1 MSQEYGRTSSVRRG
15 LPFHGPDYS
24 DLGGDSGMDMPFVMD
39 RSSGGKHRDGLIR
52 NTLLEEIYFD
62 FGMHEPSLD
71 LFELDNQY
79 LMNQRTQIPDLLGEM
94 DQIIP
99 FGKIGQA
106 EEDLAR
112 RQEQKQQMNN
122 SLMAQV
128 SQKTGPGNGQGISD
142 YSDKGQN
149 SPMTYTNLDPFSR
162 KTSKAHDLNEAV
174 ASPTISSSCEP
185 EKILPNSGISQ
196 LGSGGNLSES
206 SVVHSTT
213 NCAGGQVGSHE
224 EGRGRDGGDQDPSS
238 RITKTTGSDGQ
249 LYSGGLSSR
258 GSPALSV
265 YRDGRSQIHQ
275 AGGRLP
281 VGYSQVDEG
290 RNGEMRKAG
299 GSYPEREFASRDGM
313 PEIYN
318 SRSPSV
324 SGATKLEEALPSELD
339 DVKSVSIASKY
350 GPVEGSVIPSCSG
363 GGESNTTSSSTS
375 PSQIHVAKK
384 QRIIN
389 CASDLLEEVREC
401 YAYTQGADLYA
412 PSVHPTFADPMVK
425 TEASQPYQFQPP
437 SAILTRPSATPTP
450 QRPLNFNFGATA
462 SGFCGS
468 RVASQYPPG
477 SVSGVGGYGMTGND
491 YGGYG
496 VTRSSNMIQQQSPY
510 GNGWCDAPR
519 QMMTS
524 PGSFQSCPDLTS
536 PENTPGS
543 FSHYSSPQIG
553 DVSRSGG
560 RHYSVQAALANS
572 HAMRQGQPM
581 AQTYN
586 ERGVLPLSPASQL
599 RQQTSSAPSTPSK
612 RAWGSGYPQDGV
624 RLRNTPVGFRPVVS
638 SQFVNLANASS
649 SPMQNSSA
657 QITTTPA
664 RGGPSYPEHT
674 PVHAAIGINYG
685 GDQLRNSRPAS
696 PYHATPQMQQPHLT
710 RTGQAQKSFAISREE
725 SPYSFVAPDLMSH
738 DQQDVPLAQQRFMQ
752 QLIHDDSTAFRS
764 HPLFPLMRDLIIAD
778 MNFHTPTFPFQLIAN
793 LPTDFGRLL
802 HNYVVR
808 NPGVNL
814 DQGDPAV
821 HSVFM
826 DGLKFA
832 HSTLIGES
840 TLYDVLEN

>member
-1 MSQEYGRTSSVRRG
+1 MSQEYSRTSAARRG
-15 LPFHGPDYS
+15 LPFHGPEYS
-24 DLGGDSGMDMPFVMD
+24 DVGDYGMEVPFVMD
-39 RSSGGKHRDGLIR
+39 RSSGGKHRDDLIR
-52 NTLLEEIYFD
+52 NTLLEEIYSD
-62 FGMHEPSLD
+62 FGMQEPSLD
-71 LFELDNQY
+71 LFEMDNQY
-79 LMNQRTQIPDLLGEM
+79 LMNHKSQIPDILGEM
-94 DQIIP
+94 DQVIP

-112 RQEQKQQMNN
+112 QREQKQMNN
-122 SLMAQV
+122 SLMAV
-128 SQKTGPGNGQGISD
+128 GQKTGPGNVRGISD

-149 SPMTYTNLDPFSR
+149 SPLTYTNLDPFSR
-162 KTSKAHDLNEAV
+162 KTSKPHDLNEAV

-185 EKILPNSGISQ
+185 EKVLPNGGISQ
-196 LGSGGNLSES
+196 LGSGGSLSES

-213 NCAGGQVGSHE
+213 NCAGSQIGSHE
-224 EGRGRDGGDQDPSS
+224 EGRGRDVSGDQEPSS
-238 RITKTTGSDGQ
+238 RITKTSGSDVP
-249 LYSGGLSSR
+249 LYPGGLSSR
-258 GSPALSV
+258 ASPALSV
-265 YRDGRSQIHQ
+265 YRDGRSQLHQ
-275 AGGRLP
+275 AGSRLP
-281 VGYSQVDEG
+281 LGYSREYEG
-290 RNGEMRKAG
+290 RKAE
-299 GSYPEREFASRDGM
+299 GSYPEREFVSRDAMLEG
-313 PEIYN
+313 EIYS

-339 DVKSVSIASKY
+339 DVKSVSVASKY
-350 GPVEGSVIPSCSG
+350 GQVEGPAIPTS
-363 GGESNTTSSSTS
+363 GGESSATSSSTS

-412 PSVHPTFADPMVK
+412 PAVHPTFSDQMAK
-425 TEASQPYQFQPP
+425 TEAAQPYRFQPP
-437 SAILTRPSATPTP
+437 SAGTRPSGIPT

-468 RVASQYPPG
+468 RVVPQYPPG
-477 SVSGVGGYGMTGND
+477 SVSGVSYGMAGND
-491 YGGYG
+491 YCGYG
-496 VTRSSNMIQQQSPY
+496 VTRSSNMIQQSPY
-510 GNGWCDAPR
+510 GNGWCDAR

-524 PGSFQSCPDLTS
+524 PGAFQSCPDLTS

-543 FSHYSSPQIG
+543 FNLYSSPQVG
-553 DVSRSGG
+553 DGSRYG
-560 RHYSVQAALANS
+560 RPCPVQPGLTPN
-572 HAMRQGQPM
+572 HAMRQAQPV
-581 AQTYN
+581 AQVYD
-586 ERGVLPLSPASQL
+586 ERDVLPLSPASQL
-599 RQQTSSAPSTPSK
+599 RQQTLSAPSTPSK

-638 SQFVNLANASS
+638 SQYLNMAIA
-649 SPMQNSSA
+649 SPMQNSSPHM
-657 QITTTPA
+657 TTAPV
-664 RGGPSYPEHT
+664 RGTNYLDHT
-674 PVHAAIGINYG
+674 PVRSASGINYG

-696 PYHATPQMQQPHLT
+696 PYHATPQMQPQLV
-710 RTGQAQKSFAISREE
+710 RSGLAQKSFAISREE

-802 HNYVVR
+802 HNYIVR

-814 DQGDPAV
+814 DQGDPSV

-840 TLYDVLEN
+840 AFSSCYHKILVKLGQFHGLNG